1 MDVIQVAEDV
11 NHEKDISDFFA
22 NKMSTK
28 SLKKCWKGQNME
40 NRTTRYSAFVRDETQ
55 YMHAGIELE

>member
-28 SLKKCWKGQNME
+28 SPKKFWKGYNME
-40 NRTTRYSAFVRDETQ
+40 NKTTRYGVFVCDETQ

>member
-1 MDVIQVAEDV
+1 M
-11 NHEKDISDFFA
+11 HFFA

-28 SLKKCWKGQNME
+28 SPKKYWKVQNME
-40 NRTTRYSAFVRDETQ
+40 NKTTRYGVFVRDETQ

>member
-1 MDVIQVAEDV
+1 
-11 NHEKDISDFFA
+11 
-22 NKMSTK
+22 MSTK

-40 NRTTRYSAFVRDETQ
+40 NKTTRYGAFVRDETL

>member
-28 SLKKCWKGQNME
+28 SLKKYWKWQNME
-40 NRTTRYSAFVRDETQ
+40 NRTTRYGAFVRDETQ
-55 YMHAGIELE
+55 YMYAGIELE